1 MLRHRVQKVMSW
13 SNIILHH
20 PELYSPKDTI
30 SISDRLCGYREG
42 LLIIFRRIHIYER
55 VP

>member
-20 PELYSPKDTI
+20 PELYSPKDTNGSKWHAI
-30 SISDRLCGYREG
+30 LQ
-42 LLIIFRRIHIYER
+42 IIYVYDINILAR
-55 VP
+55 